1 MHHASAFASQ
11 LRSFLIGTT
20 GPRSRWFTATG
31 RGPVMLPR
39 PDGWT
44 MCPAGPC

>member
-1 MHHASAFASQ
+1 M
-11 LRSFLIGTT
+11 GTT

-31 RGPVMLPR
+31 RRAATLLQ

-44 MCPAGPC
+44 TCPAGPC